1 MMLTLIDSHNHFDE
15 ASFDPDRE
23 AAYHRARDA
32 GVGAQV
38 LAAVS
43 ARLWPKLK
51 AVTKQYPGLYP
62 CYGLHPAY
70 LAEHRP
76 EHLDALA
83 NWLQRERP
91 VAIGECGLDYYLP
104 DLDPDAQAEFFS
116 EQLRLARRHDLPVVI
131 HARHA
136 VDQVIK
142 FLRRFSGVRGMVH
155 SFSGSEDQ
163 AGRLLDLGILLSFG
177 GPLTYPRATRLRSLI
192 RYLPLDGFMLET
204 DAPDQ
209 PLSNHRGERNEPAF
223 VAEVL
228 DCVAGL
234 RGADPV
240 EIAAATTENARRL
253 FRLPDALPAGA
264 H

>member
-1 MMLTLIDSHNHFDE
+1 
-15 ASFDPDRE
+15 
-23 AAYHRARDA
+23 
-32 GVGAQV
+32 
-38 LAAVS
+38 
-43 ARLWPKLK
+43 
-51 AVTKQYPGLYP
+51 
-62 CYGLHPAY
+62 
-70 LAEHRP
+70 
-76 EHLDALA
+76 
-83 NWLQRERP
+83 
-91 VAIGECGLDYYLP
+91 
-104 DLDPDAQAEFFS
+104 
-116 EQLRLARRHDLPVVI
+116 
-131 HARHA
+131 
-136 VDQVIK
+136 
-142 FLRRFSGVRGMVH
+142 MVH